1 MDNTKQQNCLF
12 IVAFC
17 LFVYNNLHSRSTF
30 KKWNHRSPQL
40 PQNDALT
47 YIYAIV
53 VMGPLEFSGKFRY
66 FVCRNP
72 SLLSHR
78 RQPLLYGEVLLC
90 MRWVGVT
97 IKQQSLA
104 YWIVKMLLNTPV
116 TSGHFS
122 YKTVV
127 LFLIKGDNCTM
138 KVQFSYLK
146 VVQQDKTTFQ
156 SLK

>member
-1 MDNTKQQNCLF
+1 
-12 IVAFC
+12 
-17 LFVYNNLHSRSTF
+17 
-30 KKWNHRSPQL
+30 
-40 PQNDALT
+40 
-47 YIYAIV
+47 
-53 VMGPLEFSGKFRY
+53 
-66 FVCRNP
+66 
-72 SLLSHR
+72 
-78 RQPLLYGEVLLC
+78 
-90 MRWVGVT
+90 
-97 IKQQSLA
+97 
-104 YWIVKMLLNTPV
+104 MLLNTPV